1 MVSLDPM
8 QMRIFWYV
16 LAGFVLGFITSTLW
30 EWLYFRK
37 RRLERDSAFAKGAA
51 FTAAWRSETASR
63 AETSSANMPDP
74 AMPPQNVARRKTP
87 AAATNDELL
96 WQTSAYRSPG
106 VFLDSEKAASHTNP
120 GAPEPNEKKDSRVE
134 SPAPQPVVTP
144 VTSVPPHVA
153 PVDTN
158 SSPVNSPVLVLSKP
172 VDEVDATGKAI
183 SLPEPASPPATMVDL
198 PPTNFVRPTIDQERN
213 ELPGAARLRATL
225 EQTNHEPPAT
235 TPSAETSLPVL
246 PPPPAVPA
254 PAPSTEGE
262 PTTTALVSKR
272 IVPRSAGC
280 PDDLTKIKGIGEAYK
295 RRLYAAGIYTWQ
307 QVANSAAEQ
316 LRSITKAKPN
326 ARPEEWKVRAQEL
339 AQKFNRTEAIYDGA
353 LPDDLTKV
361 SGIGPTYADSLY
373 RAGICTYEQLA
384 SVTPTEL
391 AAILP
396 TPAIGNEFNFPDWI
410 RQATLLA
417 NVKQKNMS
425 LLP

>member
-8 QMRIFWYV
+8 QMRILWYV

-37 RRLERDSAFAKGAA
+37 RRLERFSSFAKGAE
-51 FTAAWRSETASR
+51 FTAAWRNESALPEETAYANASAPATSR
-63 AETSSANMPDP
+63 QNPPRRNAAPPATSE
-74 AMPPQNVARRKTP
+74 
-87 AAATNDELL
+87 ELL

-106 VFLDSEKAASHTNP
+106 VFLDSEKGVRRAKPAA
-120 GAPEPNEKKDSRVE
+120 
-134 SPAPQPVVTP
+134 PAPREKARGHTEPLVSEPGVTP
-144 VTSVPPHVA
+144 ATSAPPQVA
-153 PVDTN
+153 PLETN
-158 SSPVNSPVLVLSKP
+158 SSPVNPPVLVLPSSA
-172 VDEVDATGKAI
+172 DEVDATVKAI
-183 SLPEPASPPATMVDL
+183 LLPEPAPPPVTVVDL
-198 PPTNFVRPTIDQERN
+198 PTTNFVRPSGNLERS

-225 EQTNHEPPAT
+225 EQAGHELPASTPAVTNLPA
-235 TPSAETSLPVL
+235 L
-246 PPPPAVPA
+246 PPPENPSTPA
-254 PAPSTEGE
+254 PNVEIE
-262 PTTTALVSKR
+262 PAAITVVNKWT
-272 IVPRSAGC
+272 VPRSAGC
-280 PDDLTKIKGIGEAYK
+280 PDDLTKIQGIGEAYK

-307 QVANSAAEQ
+307 QVANSTADQ
-316 LRSITKAKPN
+316 LRNVTKAKPN
-326 ARPEEWKVRAQEL
+326 ARPDEWKARAQEL
-339 AQKFNRTEAIYDGA
+339 MQKFNRAEAIYDGP

-410 RQATLLA
+410 RQATQLA